1 MKIVTWAD
9 ESHSALSNDRLL
21 GKHAQKHG
29 PPQIRLDKDPFR
41 ALSGIVVGQQLSG
54 KAAKSIFSK
63 LETLIGQTCPRA
75 ILNSS
80 HERLREAG
88 LSNAKANTLVAL
100 AESAGNGLCFKKI
113 SKMTDDEIR
122 TELTKIKGIGPWS
135 AEMFLMFTLGRPDV
149 LSVGDLGLRKGL
161 MKVHRLKEMPE
172 SKACGALFER
182 WRPWRTAAAW
192 YLWRTLED

>member
-1 MKIVTWAD
+1 MKLVNWAN
-9 ESHSALSNDRLL
+9 ESHSVLSKDRLL
-21 GKHAQKHG
+21 GKHAQRHG

-41 ALSGIVVGQQLSG
+41 SLSGIVVGQQLSG
-54 KAAKSIFSK
+54 KAAQSIFSK
-63 LETLIGQTCPRA
+63 LESLIGPACPTA
-75 ILNSS
+75 ILKSP

-88 LSNAKANTLVAL
+88 LSNAKALTLVAL
-100 AESAGNGLCFKKI
+100 ADAAENGLCFKRI
-113 SKMTDDEIR
+113 SKLSDDEIR
-122 TELTKIKGIGPWS
+122 EELTKIKGIGPWS

-172 SKACGALFER
+172 PKSCGELFER